1 MLFKIAFRNMWRQI
15 GGYFIYFVTVALT
28 VSILFSLN
36 SMMFSQLIFD
46 FSAAFKME
54 TTLACAFLAVLLSV
68 VSAAVF
74 GYGTAFLLRRRKR
87 EFGLYLT
94 LGMSRGNIMTIFSI
108 ELFCTFLLSL
118 GAGIGLGALVYQVIV
133 AGINNFLQTEFIWAD
148 YTVGGF
154 VTTFVMVGVMF
165 LLSSAVSLAYLR
177 LTKVAKLLQGQSTAE
192 KTVKNPGLW
201 IRVTLVAAVVFILSL
216 LIIVFNVEN
225 TSSSSYAFTLVGGSA
240 TAFISIVLMY
250 VGAMKSVIYYLLKN
264 KKFSARGTRTFT
276 LRQLSGRMSAD
287 SLLIG
292 VMAVLLSVV
301 ITGGN
306 GFLTIVNAQTAQS
319 RIGNPF
325 TVSIASPYVGTGEL
339 TAEVPAWVE
348 QFGEVEESHRYTVYE
363 LPTRAISERIAGDA
377 NTDWVMRE
385 SDYLILAKMAG
396 EKAEPIGDGIAIL
409 GNRIGIPEME
419 EAQTVDLSD
428 FTLDVGG
435 HTLSVSFLSPIRCS
449 LAAGVSLPSFYA
461 VAPDAAVDALAAGEG
476 GGYLSANTFC
486 AVNYA
491 GGKFDEEGM
500 RNFFLER
507 NLEEIYAQACEAAS
521 GWYTNHFF
529 YVDVSGSRKANIVQI
544 AAPFLIV
551 LIFVTVTFTLL
562 SIAVLALKS
571 LAAVSEDKHR
581 YKLLFLSGATEKET
595 LRSLAVQLLVY
606 FFLPFAVP
614 IFLNIPVSFICMA
627 LNGFFGGYMPNIQV
641 VGFAAMFSGMLLLF
655 YALYCAVVYLVSR
668 ADVKKTLRAAG

>member
-108 ELFCTFLLSL
+108 ELLFTFLLSL
-118 GAGIGLGALVYQVIV
+118 GAGIGLGTLVYQVIV
-133 AGINNFLQTEFIWAD
+133 AGINNFLQAEFIWAD
-148 YTVGGF
+148 YTVEGF
-154 VTTFVMVGVMF
+154 ALTFIMVGVMF

-177 LTKVAKLLQGQSTAE
+177 LTKVAKLLQGQSTVE

-201 IRVTLVAAVVFILSL
+201 IRVTLVAAVVFVLSL

-225 TSSSSYAFTLVGGSA
+225 TSSSSYAFTLVGCSA
-240 TAFISIVLMY
+240 AAFISIVLMY

-264 KKFSARGTRTFT
+264 RRFSARGTRTFT

-292 VMAVLLSVV
+292 VIAVLLSIVL
-301 ITGGN
+301 TGGN

-319 RIGNPF
+319 RINNPF

-363 LPTRAISERIAGDA
+363 LSTRKISARIEGYA

-385 SDYLILAKMAG
+385 SDYLILAEMAG

-449 LAAGVSLPSFYA
+449 LAAGGSLPSFYA
-461 VAPDAAVDALAAGEG
+461 VAPDAAVDAVAAGEG

-491 GGKFDEEGM
+491 GGKFDEEGL
-500 RNFFLER
+500 RDFFFEKNR
-507 NLEEIYAQACEAAS
+507 EDVYSKACENAS
-521 GWYTNHFF
+521 GWYTNSFF
-529 YVDVSGSRKANIVQI
+529 YVAVSGSFNQALVQM
-544 AAPFLIV
+544 AAPFLII

-571 LAAVSEDKHR
+571 LAAVSEDKRR

>member
-36 SMMFSQLIFD
+36 SMMFSELIFD
-46 FSAAFKME
+46 FSADFKTE

-94 LGMSRGNIMTIFSI
+94 LGMSRRDIMTIFSI
-108 ELFCTFLLSL
+108 ELLFTFLLSL

-133 AGINNFLQTEFIWAD
+133 AGINNFLQAEFIWAD

-154 VTTFVMVGVMF
+154 ALTFIMVGVMF

-177 LTKVAKLLQGQSTAE
+177 LAKVAKLLQGQSTAE

-201 IRVTLVAAVVFILSL
+201 IRVTLVAAVVFVLSL
-216 LIIVFNVEN
+216 LIIVFTVEN
-225 TSSSSYAFTLVGGSA
+225 TSSESYAFTLVGCSA
-240 TAFISIVLMY
+240 AAFISIVLMY

-292 VMAVLLSVV
+292 VIAVLLSIVL
-301 ITGGN
+301 TGGN
-306 GFLTIVNAQTAQS
+306 GFLTIVNAQTAQN

-363 LPTRAISERIAGDA
+363 LPTRAISERIAGYA

-571 LAAVSEDKHR
+571 LAAVSEDKRR

>member
-36 SMMFSQLIFD
+36 SMMFSKLIFD

-108 ELFCTFLLSL
+108 ELLFTFLLSL

-133 AGINNFLQTEFIWAD
+133 AGINNFLQAEFIWAD
-148 YTVGGF
+148 YTVEGF
-154 VTTFVMVGVMF
+154 ALTFIMVGGMF

-201 IRVTLVAAVVFILSL
+201 IRVTLVAAVVFVLSL
-216 LIIVFNVEN
+216 LIIVFNVEK
-225 TSSSSYAFTLVGGSA
+225 TSSTSYAFTLVGGSA
-240 TAFISIVLMY
+240 AAFISIVLMY

-292 VMAVLLSVV
+292 VIAVLLSIVL
-301 ITGGN
+301 TGGN

-319 RIGNPF
+319 RIDNPF
-325 TVSIASPYVGTGEL
+325 TVSIASPYVGTGDL
-339 TAEVPAWVE
+339 TAEVSVWME
-348 QFGEVEESHRYTVYE
+348 QFGEVKESHRYTVYE
-363 LPTRAISERIAGDA
+363 LPTRAISERIEGYA

-409 GNRIGIPEME
+409 GNRIGIPQME
-419 EAQTVDLSD
+419 EAQAVDLSD

-449 LAAGVSLPSFYA
+449 LAAGGSLPSFYA

-491 GGKFDEEGM
+491 GGKFDEEGL
-500 RNFFLER
+500 RDFFFEKNR
-507 NLEEIYAQACEAAS
+507 EEIYFKACENAS
-521 GWYTNHFF
+521 GWYTNSFF
-529 YVDVSGSRKANIVQI
+529 YVAISGSFNQALVQM
-544 AAPFLIV
+544 AAPFLII

-571 LAAVSEDKHR
+571 LAAVSEDKRR